1 MSGSRLSSFA
11 VIPAAGRS
19 IRMGRPKLLLPWGHA
34 TLIEKTLAAWRSS
47 DVDEVVVVVCP
58 GDTELAERIRSA
70 GAWPVVPTAPPPE
83 MKDSV
88 QSGLDFVRTTFHPSS
103 DDAWLLAPA
112 DAPLLPTLVIDVL
125 LQRHR
130 EVGKSILVPRYG
142 DRRGHPVLFPWTLAS
157 RVLDLRPNEGINSL
171 VQQGPTEYVDVDDP
185 AILTDVDTPED
196 YLKFRPGGQ
205 P

>member
-34 TLIEKTLAAWRSS
+34 TLMEQTLAAWRSS

-88 QSGLDFVRTTFHPSS
+88 RLGLDFVRTTFHPSLG
-103 DDAWLLAPA
+103 DAWMLAPA
-112 DAPLLPTLVIDVL
+112 DAPLLPTLVIDLL

-130 EVGKSILVPRYG
+130 EVGNSILVPRYR

-157 RVLDLRPNEGINSL
+157 RVSDLRPNEGINSL

-205 P
+205 T